1 MAGPL
6 AKRQHLQSDRRQNQK
21 KILLPRNVP
30 IPLRQTPH
38 GSRKKLL
45 HRRLPSKIQ
54 THAKLQ
60 RPLPHGL
67 RLTRPTRGK
76 RSNKKQQPPK
86 NLDRKM
92 HTDDERPAKPDGLL
106 L

>member
-30 IPLRQTPH
+30 LPLRQAPH
-38 GSRKKLL
+38 GPRKKLF

-54 THAKLQ
+54 AHAKLQ
-60 RPLPHGL
+60 RPLSHGL
-67 RLTRPTRGK
+67 RLTRPPSRKRG
-76 RSNKKQQPPK
+76 NKKQQPPQ